1 MKTLEKAFNGK
12 QVRVIVQK
20 GVEWF
25 AARDV
30 CEILGIVQASS
41 TMRDFPDKE
50 KGVHSI
56 HTPGGEQKML
66 FINEPGLYRLIFKSR
81 KPEAEAF
88 KAWVFEEVLPAIRKT
103 GKYDV
108 RDIKAKS
115 AENRSQ
121 ITDQWK
127 RQGVNKPADY
137 AALTTEEYKQLYD
150 DEKIRKKDMDRNQM
164 LKLSAFEAVEA
175 WKLAVQPEEALG
187 FGGCKASIGETA
199 GLLEAVRNQPPGL
212 LKAAG

>member
-1 MKTLEKAFNGK
+1 MSALFLA
-12 QVRVIVQK
+12 
-20 GVEWF
+20 F
-25 AARDV
+25 AA
-30 CEILGIVQASS
+30 L
-41 TMRDFPDKE
+41 
-50 KGVHSI
+50 
-56 HTPGGEQKML
+56 
-66 FINEPGLYRLIFKSR
+66 RLNKYL
-81 KPEAEAF
+81 
-88 KAWVFEEVLPAIRKT
+88 LPAIRKT

-127 RQGVNKPADY
+127 RQGVNKPAEY

-150 DEKIRKKDMDRNQM
+150 DGKIRKKDMDRNQM

-175 WKLAVQPEEALG
+175 WKLSEQPEEALG

-199 GLLEAVRNQPPGL
+199 GLLEAVRNQSPSL